1 MDYTN
6 LIFGVFGFSIYGFVL
21 SLIKI
26 RKLEKE
32 INHLED
38 LIDSV
43 DREISDRDRLTNQR
57 IDGEIDRVNRISTSD
72 VKFTISQYKELKQ
85 SIEQIKLEFKDKLT
99 SGVEVKNAL
108 DKINKVESD
117 LEDFVKMYRNQ

>member
-26 RKLEKE
+26 RKLQKE
-32 INHLED
+32 INHTED
-38 LIDSV
+38 LIDSLSK
-43 DREISDRDRLTNQR
+43 EISERDRLTNKR
-57 IDGEIDRVNRISTSD
+57 IDGEIDRTNRISAED
-72 VKFTISQYKELKQ
+72 IKFTLSQIDKINKYILELRN
-85 SIEQIKLEFKDKLT
+85 EFSDKLT
-99 SGVEVKNAL
+99 SGVEVRNAL

>member
-1 MDYTN
+1 MDYTD

-26 RKLEKE
+26 RKLQKE
-32 INHLED
+32 INHTED
-38 LIDSV
+38 LIDSLSK
-43 DREISDRDRLTNQR
+43 EISERDRLTNKR
-57 IDGEIDRVNRISTSD
+57 IDGEIDRTNRISAED
-72 VKFTISQYKELKQ
+72 IKFTLSQIDKINKSILELRN
-85 SIEQIKLEFKDKLT
+85 EFSDKLT
-99 SGVEVKNAL
+99 SGVEVRNAL